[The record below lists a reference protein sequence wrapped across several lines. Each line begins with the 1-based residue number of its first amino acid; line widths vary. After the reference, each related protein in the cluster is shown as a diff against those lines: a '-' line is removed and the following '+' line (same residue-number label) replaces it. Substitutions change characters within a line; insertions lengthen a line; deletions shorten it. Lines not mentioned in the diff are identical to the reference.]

1 MTAAPTRRRNDG
13 PGRSF
18 DPASDRAAR
27 MLLLEDVVQDTPSTP
42 SSKQE
47 APAATTASRRF
58 VPFLASFLLALV
70 LAGGSWFLAGG
81 LSDDPDPLGAASAAV
96 RPIPAAVP
104 AARPTDLLLRLETS
118 AQFAGTGSVRL
129 REEVRTLDGEVHENL
144 NGVISSILIDAT
156 QLRTLI
162 EALEIDG
169 LATLEVVSE
178 EAAPPMGV
186 QSGDWKEWSDRLR
199 VRRALRRAERLGGT
213 LRLGVEAT
221 SRS

>member
-1 MTAAPTRRRNDG
+1 
-13 PGRSF
+13 
-18 DPASDRAAR
+18 
-27 MLLLEDVVQDTPSTP
+27 MLLLEDVVQQTPSTP
-42 SSKQE
+42 SPTKQE
-47 APAATTASRRF
+47 APAGITDSRRF
-58 VPFLASFLLALV
+58 TPFLASFLLALL
-70 LAGGSWFLAGG
+70 LAGGSWILAGA
-81 LSDDPDPLGAASAAV
+81 LSKAPDASGTASAAATAAAGSTSAE
-96 RPIPAAVP
+96 IPV
-104 AARPTDLLLRLETS
+104 ARTTDLLLRLEPS
-118 AQFAGTGSVRL
+118 AQFAGAGTVRL
-129 REEVRTLDGEVHENL
+129 REEVMTLDGEVHENL

-156 QLRTLI
+156 HLRALI